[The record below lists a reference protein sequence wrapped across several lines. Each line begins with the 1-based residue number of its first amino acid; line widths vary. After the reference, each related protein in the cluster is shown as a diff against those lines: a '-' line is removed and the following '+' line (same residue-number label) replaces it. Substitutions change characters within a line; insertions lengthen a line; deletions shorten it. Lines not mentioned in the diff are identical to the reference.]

1 MYDLE
6 EISKYKLLIFDMD
19 GTLFDTSE
27 SNYWSYHDAAKQFGY
42 EINHDKFL
50 EVFVGRN
57 YKEFLP
63 MFGITRENEL
73 KSIHDFKK
81 THYKNYISKINKN
94 DALFFLM
101 EELKVGRKLAL
112 ATTASKVNTLDVLDY
127 FDALKYFDYILTQ
140 EDVFKL
146 KPDPECYRKVMDK
159 LQISPM
165 DTIIFEDSEVGIEAA
180 NASGASC
187 VKVCDFK

>member
-81 THYKNYISKINKN
+81 THYKNYISKIKKN

-101 EELKVGRKLAL
+101 EELKVGR
-112 ATTASKVNTLDVLDY
+112 
-127 FDALKYFDYILTQ
+127 
-140 EDVFKL
+140 
-146 KPDPECYRKVMDK
+146 
-159 LQISPM
+159 
-165 DTIIFEDSEVGIEAA
+165 
-180 NASGASC
+180 
-187 VKVCDFK
+187 